1 MWFKCRGPRFGAG
14 VVVWFVVRRF
24 PTLPH
29 PVECSTIGAGRLS
42 FRVRDGAGRF
52 PAAMTAATFS
62 GCVLFAGGWLVVF
75 CIAVASIW
83 TQNLCRVCVCGVCLC
98 CCFRPISTSKLHTLP
113 CFHTLPINVLVSND
127 SLVWL
132 NHKGSLIF
140 RRVSRLDAFSAYL
153 FRT

>member
-1 MWFKCRGPRFGAG
+1 MNGRFKCRGPRFGAG

-62 GCVLFAGGWLVVF
+62 GCVLFTGGWLVVF

-83 TQNLCRVCVCGVCLC
+83 THGLCRVCVCGVCLC
-98 CCFRPISTSKLHTLP
+98 CCFWPISTSKLHTLP
-113 CFHTLPINVLVSND
+113 CFHAWPINPVVYWGPSHISGGELVLEQA
-127 SLVWL
+127 
-132 NHKGSLIF
+132 
-140 RRVSRLDAFSAYL
+140 SRLDAFSGYPS
-153 FRT
+153 RT